1 MEKRANILTLASKY
15 FWYIS
20 VWSFYAAF
28 IICKT
33 FLIKLCALNIYQ

>member
-15 FWYIS
+15 FHR